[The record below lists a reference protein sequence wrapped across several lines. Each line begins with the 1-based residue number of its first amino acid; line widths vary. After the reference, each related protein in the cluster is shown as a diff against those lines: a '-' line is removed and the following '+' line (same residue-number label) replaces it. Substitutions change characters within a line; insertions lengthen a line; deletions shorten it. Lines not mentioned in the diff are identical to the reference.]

1 MEKKK
6 NLSALTGLRFFAAFY
21 VFIFHMYIR
30 VDEKIPNKALDLVLS
45 NGALGVN
52 IFFVLSGLILFYN
65 YYGRKIHWGE
75 FMLKRLAKI
84 YPVYLL
90 GLILCIAVTYIT
102 QTPVKNFAEI
112 VVLNLSLLQSYIPD
126 LSMIWY
132 GNGSWSIS
140 TEFFFYSL
148 SPFIILMIK
157 DLKPQILYILL
168 ALAYIASIV
177 PGILYNLGLIDIHL
191 NYTFPPS
198 RLPEFLVGNILAA
211 LIFIKNIKINKF
223 LLISTIGISGIIFYL
238 IGNKVSGYTIFN
250 FFIIPIISTIL
261 YLLINYPK
269 NKIVKIIGGG
279 IIEYL
284 GKISY
289 SFYIIQIPICIYINN
304 IQFLQGKNIIL
315 WSIIIFVI
323 NIIASAVAY
332 HLVELPLHKWANKKI
347 KLIFK
352 K

>member
-21 VFIFHMYIR
+21 VFIFHIYIR
-30 VDEKIPNKALDLVLS
+30 VDEKIPNKALDLIIN

-65 YYGRKIHWGE
+65 YYDKKIHWGE

-84 YPVYLL
+84 YPVYFL
-90 GLILCIAVTYIT
+90 GLLLCIAVVYIT

-112 VVLNLSLLQSYIPD
+112 VALNVSLLQSYIPS
-126 LSMIWY
+126 LSMEWY
-132 GNGSWSIS
+132 GGGSWSIS

-157 DLKPQILYILL
+157 DLKTQTLFILL

-177 PGILYNLGLIDIHL
+177 PGILYNKQLINFQL

-211 LIFIKNIKINKF
+211 LIFMKDIKINKF
-223 LLISTIGISGIIFYL
+223 LLASTIGISGIIFYL
-238 IGNKVSGYTIFN
+238 VGYKVSGYTIFN
-250 FFIIPIISTIL
+250 FFIMPVISTIL

-269 NKIVKIIGGG
+269 NKIVNIVGGG
-279 IIEYL
+279 GCLNIWEKY
-284 GKISY
+284 
-289 SFYIIQIPICIYINN
+289 PILFI
-304 IQFLQGKNIIL
+304 
-315 WSIIIFVI
+315 
-323 NIIASAVAY
+323 
-332 HLVELPLHKWANKKI
+332 
-347 KLIFK
+347 
-352 K
+352 